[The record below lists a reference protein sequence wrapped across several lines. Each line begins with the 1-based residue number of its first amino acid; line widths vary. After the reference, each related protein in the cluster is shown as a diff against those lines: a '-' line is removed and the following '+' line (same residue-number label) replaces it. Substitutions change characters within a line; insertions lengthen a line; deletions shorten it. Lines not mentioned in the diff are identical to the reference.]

1 MSSWFVS
8 HIWTGVCMFVRDKV
22 TKLLRTRFEQYW
34 FGDTSHAYTQRRST
48 AYRVQ
53 RTINERKRKIKS
65 TKNWAIIS
73 RQTLALHPRKYD
85 RAAGTDGDVN
95 TKQLITVK
103 SRSVR
108 APDSREMTTS
118 LNLDKCHLDLL
129 RVRHMF
135 DRLLQSSRDFIAAC
149 IVSCCRP
156 HWSFIHH
163 SSSQQLPAQALK
175 DRMKIQP
182 KYLTFFCRWSIWL
195 IRSWDR
201 TIYNE
206 NIRRKKYNGSLHLKS
221 CSFSW
226 YGNFDS
232 MLSYFFAHI
241 WHW

>member
-1 MSSWFVS
+1 M
-8 HIWTGVCMFVRDKV
+8 T
-22 TKLLRTRFEQYW
+22 
-34 FGDTSHAYTQRRST
+34 AQRR
-48 AYRVQ
+48 
-53 RTINERKRKIKS
+53 
-65 TKNWAIIS
+65 
-73 RQTLALHPRKYD
+73 H
-85 RAAGTDGDVN
+85 TDGDVN

-108 APDSREMTTS
+108 AHDSREMTTS

-135 DRLLQSSRDFIAAC
+135 GGLLQSSRDLIDAC

-182 KYLTFFCRWSIWL
+182 KYLTFFFLSLKHL
-195 IRSWDR
+195 INSELEPSDSQR
-201 TIYNE
+201 E
-206 NIRRKKYNGSLHLKS
+206 
-221 CSFSW
+221 
-226 YGNFDS
+226 YGEGEKRHITVLCTWNRVRVLDMVIS
-232 MLSYFFAHI
+232 PRCCHIFFAHI